1 MHWVTWLAVGL
12 VGVSAVAWITWEL
25 VPFAVYPLV
34 VAAGVLAA
42 WRIARRFRAR
52 RP

>member
-1 MHWVTWLAVGL
+1 MHWVLWLAVGL
-12 VGVSAVAWITWEL
+12 VGVSAVVWTTWER
-25 VPFAVYPLV
+25 VPFALYPLV

-42 WRIARRFRAR
+42 WRITGRFRSR